1 MKPNQNFHRVA
12 RYHCGQIR
20 STSEVEVNSKF
31 HRLLPNQRPN
41 KRSSAVRRQRSS
53 TEFFIRILRFLGREE
68 MDEAVESEVK
78 RILRVRLRRTE
89 STAQK

>member
-20 STSEVEVNSKF
+20 STSEVEVSSKF
-31 HRLLPNQRPN
+31 HRLLPNQRPD

-53 TEFFIRILRFLGREE
+53 TEFFIWILRFLGREK
-68 MDEAVESEVK
+68 MDSEVK